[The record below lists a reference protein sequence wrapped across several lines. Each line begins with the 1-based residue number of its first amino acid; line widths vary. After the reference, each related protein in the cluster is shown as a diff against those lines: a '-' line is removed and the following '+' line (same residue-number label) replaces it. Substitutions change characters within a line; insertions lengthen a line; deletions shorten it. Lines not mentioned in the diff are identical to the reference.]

1 MHVKCCMIFP
11 IPDWPNENQER
22 NLLFTS
28 IHENSGAQKSAN
40 LNWST
45 NAEIM
50 VYQTCKEDQCIAAV
64 SLHGVKKIMD
74 CLDGTYLT

>member
-1 MHVKCCMIFP
+1 MHVKFCMIFP
-11 IPDWPNENQER
+11 IPDWPNENLEG

-45 NAEIM
+45 NAEAAEIL
-50 VYQTCKEDQCIAAV
+50 VYQT
-64 SLHGVKKIMD
+64 
-74 CLDGTYLT
+74 